1 MPASAV
7 TGVFDEALSILI
19 CSQYDEPGT
28 RRSTIGLTG
37 QFMAKKA
44 AANTLTRGYKK
55 KARTRQQLLDAALR
69 IYARTGVAGLAL
81 NTLAEEAGV
90 SNGTVYNYFRTREE
104 VLEAVGLELAVQ
116 LSQQILVFSEGVSS
130 GAERLC
136 IGVRTFMGK
145 ALDDPEW
152 TRALI
157 TVVRYAEGMRSA
169 LANYLRADLQA
180 GREQGD
186 FDYANEEMAM
196 AMVMSATM
204 GAMNLV
210 VEGIEMEHADRV
222 AAEMILRSLGVSAS
236 KARKIASLP
245 LPRAAD

>member
-1 MPASAV
+1 
-7 TGVFDEALSILI
+7 
-19 CSQYDEPGT
+19 
-28 RRSTIGLTG
+28 
-37 QFMAKKA
+37 MAKKA
-44 AANTLTRGYKK
+44 ARDTGAAPADTLTRGYKK

-69 IYARTGVAGLAL
+69 IYARAGVGGLAL

-116 LSQQILVFSEGVSS
+116 LSQQILVFSEAVSS

-136 IGVRTFMGK
+136 IAVRTFMGK

-157 TVVRYAEGMRSA
+157 TIVRYAEGMRSA
-169 LANYLRADLQA
+169 LATYLRADLQA
-180 GREQGD
+180 GRQQGD

-196 AMVMSATM
+196 AMVVSATM

-210 VEGIEMEHADRV
+210 VEGIEVEDADRI
-222 AAEMILRSLGVSAS
+222 AAEMILQSLGVAAR
-236 KARKIASLP
+236 KARHIASLP
-245 LPRAAD
+245 LPKAEG